1 MFAFL
6 QFLVLTVL
14 SYAAFVGGIWAL
26 IDIARRGPESFV
38 SAGKQTKVLW
48 LVIVIVATAI
58 LFLALPYPFGGGR
71 LSSFNFVALAAAA
84 AVIVYHVG
92 VKPAL
97 GTHRKGPKGGGRSTK
112 GGW

>member
-6 QFLVLTVL
+6 QLVVVNLI
-14 SYAAFVGGIWAL
+14 SYAALLGGVWAI
-26 IDIARRGPESFV
+26 IDIARRDAGVFV
-38 SAGKQTKVLW
+38 SAGKRTKTLW
-48 LVIVIVATAI
+48 LVIVVIATAI
-58 LFLALPYPFGGGR
+58 IFITLPFPFGNGGGP
-71 LSSFNFVALAAAA
+71 FNIIGLAAAA

-97 GTHRKGPKGGGRSTK
+97 GGHRKGPRGGGRSTK

>member
-6 QFLVLTVL
+6 QLIVVSVI
-14 SYAAFVGGIWAL
+14 SYAAFVGGVWAI
-26 IDIARRGPESFV
+26 IDIARRGAEAFV
-38 SAGKQTKVLW
+38 SAGKQTKTLW
-48 LVIVIVATAI
+48 LVITILATAI
-58 LFLALPYPFGGGR
+58 LFISLPYPFAGGGGP
-71 LSSFNFVALAAAA
+71 FNIIGLAAAA

-97 GTHRKGPKGGGRSTK
+97 GTHRRGPKAGGRKTK